1 MVNLLKNIEK
11 HFYSKSSYSG
21 KMFEIFPYIIPDY
34 IVNNCAPDIADM
46 ILSELAIL
54 VSSESDGTILFS
66 DLDENIKREMYDH
79 VVSEVIAKMPRVYDE
94 YM

>member
-1 MVNLLKNIEK
+1 MKLNITIEK
-11 HFYSKSSYSG
+11 
-21 KMFEIFPYIIPDY
+21 KMTMDFEPKAIADY
-34 IVNNCAPDIADM
+34 IVNDCAPEIADM
-46 ILSELAIL
+46 ILSELERLI
-54 VSSESDGTILFS
+54 SSESDDTILFS

>member
-1 MVNLLKNIEK
+1 MKLNITVEKKMSMDFEPKTIADDIVKNC
-11 HFYSKSSYSG
+11 
-21 KMFEIFPYIIPDY
+21 
-34 IVNNCAPDIADM
+34 VPDIADM

-54 VSSESDGTILFS
+54 ISSESDSTILFS

-79 VVSEVIAKMPRVYDE
+79 VVSEVIAKMPRIYDE

>member
-1 MVNLLKNIEK
+1 
-11 HFYSKSSYSG
+11 
-21 KMFEIFPYIIPDY
+21 MFEISPYTIPDY

-46 ILSELAIL
+46 ILSELERLI
-54 VSSESDGTILFS
+54 SSESDDTILFS